1 MKPFE
6 VVSLDMFQT
15 LVNVDS
21 RIEQIWKPILVN
33 TYTHEA
39 ADECGRLLLNYFFEH
54 WEQMK
59 ETKLFFLMSEV
70 YERSFGSLF
79 RQMNMT
85 YEAAAA
91 LKILFEEHTRS
102 ELYEDTSS
110 FLNKIS
116 PNYKVCIVSDADEA
130 MIPEFYKEYGMRILT
145 SEHYRSYKNDEN
157 NTMFKELLQIYDTD
171 PDKVIHIGD
180 SVSDVVGAKREGIKA
195 CWLNRNKRVWN
206 HEIEPDYVIESLS
219 DLEVIL

>member
-21 RIEQIWKPILVN
+21 RIEQTWKPILLN
-33 TYTHEA
+33 TYTRES
-39 ADECGRLLLNYFFEH
+39 ADECGCLLLNYFFEH

-59 ETKLFFLMSEV
+59 ATKQFFLMSEV

-91 LKILFEEHTRS
+91 LEILFEEHTRS
-102 ELYEDTSS
+102 EFYEDTAA
-110 FLNKIS
+110 FLNSVLQK
-116 PNYKVCIVSDADEA
+116 YKVCIVSDADEA
-130 MIPEFYKEYGMRILT
+130 MTPEFYKKYGIRLFT
-145 SEHYRSYKNDEN
+145 SERYRSYKNDAN
-157 NTMFKELLQIYDTD
+157 NTMFKELLQINHTS

-195 CWLNRNKRVWN
+195 CWLNRHKRVWN
-206 HEIEPDYVIESLS
+206 HEIAPDFVIESLS
-219 DLEVIL
+219 DLEFIL

>member
-33 TYTHEA
+33 TYTYEA
-39 ADECGRLLLNYFFEH
+39 ADECGRLLLSYFFEH
-54 WEQMK
+54 WQQMK
-59 ETKLFFLMSEV
+59 ETKLFFLMREV

-79 RQMNMT
+79 RQMNLS
-85 YEAAAA
+85 YESAAA
-91 LKILFEEHTRS
+91 LEILFEEHTRS
-102 ELYEDTSS
+102 EFYEDTVG
-110 FLNKIS
+110 FLKRILQK
-116 PNYKVCIVSDADEA
+116 YKVCIVSDADEA

-145 SEHYRSYKNDEN
+145 SERYRSYKNDEN
-157 NTMFKELLQIYDTD
+157 NTMFKELLQIYHTN

-195 CWLNRNKRVWN
+195 CWLNRHKRTWK
-206 HEIEPDYVIESLS
+206 HEVEPDFVIETLS
-219 DLEVIL
+219 DLESIL